1 MILILILPIFFLETM
16 RIQINPRER
25 ENDEVVVEN
34 FRSEINGKSRHF
46 TAIYTQVC
54 CLTAVPR
61 SRLLGK

>member
-1 MILILILPIFFLETM
+1 MILILTLPIFFLETM

-25 ENDEVVVEN
+25 ENDEVGN